1 MVKKSLNTEKE
12 KGKKFR
18 CIFGET
24 VIPILV
30 IILIAIIAITV
41 IVIDW
46 QVGDGTTGDGAG
58 NNDNWIE
65 PPSGTENPTTN
76 PGNTFEPTSKQW
88 VEPPT
93 SSWGGVTSPNAI
105 RV

>member
-1 MVKKSLNTEKE
+1 MLSKLLNMDKKS
-12 KGKKFR
+12 GKKTK
-18 CIFGET
+18 CVLWHIAAILA
-24 VIPILV
+24 VIV
-30 IILIAIIAITV
+30 AAIIVISLVAVAIP
-41 IVIDW
+41 
-46 QVGDGTTGDGAG
+46 VGDGTAGDGAG
-58 NNDNWIE
+58 NNDNWID
-65 PPSGTENPTTN
+65 PPTGTGNPNTN